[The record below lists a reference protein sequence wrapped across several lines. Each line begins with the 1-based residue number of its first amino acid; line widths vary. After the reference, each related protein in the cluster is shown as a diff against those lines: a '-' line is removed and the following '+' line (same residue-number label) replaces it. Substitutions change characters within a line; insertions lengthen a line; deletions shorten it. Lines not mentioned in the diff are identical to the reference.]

1 MRLDNIVKKIK
12 GPKGTEVRLTVKKVD
27 GSIKVISL
35 IRDVVETEETYAKSS
50 IVNKNG
56 TKYDIIYLPKFYIDF
71 ENNDNRDAF
80 KDVALEV
87 AKLKNEGVEGTIM
100 DVRNNGGGSLKT
112 VVDITGLFIEQGPVV
127 QVKSTGR
134 NKEVLY
140 DKDTSVQ

>member
-1 MRLDNIVKKIK
+1 
-12 GPKGTEVRLTVKKVD
+12 
-27 GSIKVISL
+27 
-35 IRDVVETEETYAKSS
+35 
-50 IVNKNG
+50 
-56 TKYDIIYLPKFYIDF
+56 KFYIDF

-87 AKLKNEGVEGTIM
+87 AKLKNEGVEGIIM

-140 DKDTSVQ
+140 DKDTSVQWDGPLVVLVNQFSASASE